1 MSDKP
6 TILCIDDEE
15 RVLRSLQLLFQDTHT
30 VYATTSPAEFTEILT
45 QKAINVVICDQRM
58 PDCLGTELLELT
70 VHISPQTMR
79 ILLTGYADL
88 GDVIDAI
95 NKGEIFRYVTKPW
108 DLRDLRD
115 TVEQAT
121 NLSFLSGI
129 SEPESVDTAIAL
141 GDSSDAQ
148 GTAKEVFSPAS
159 TQVPKLL
166 VVTDDAEHRQRLHQA
181 LGEKYTLIDV
191 PSLAE
196 AKLKIEMGEISVM
209 IGEMT
214 IDGQLT
220 TECVSWLKSHFP
232 AVVSVIL
239 TDLKDS
245 SALIEM
251 INTGQVYRCLPKSV
265 SAPILQT
272 NVERAVMRHAQLQ
285 ANPLA
290 QQRYQV
296 VTSQEPAERRSLL
309 DGVFSNDN

>member
-1 MSDKP
+1 MSNKP

-45 QKAINVVICDQRM
+45 QKTVNVVICDQRM

-70 VHISPQTMR
+70 VHLSPQTMR

-88 GDVIDAI
+88 GDVVDAI
-95 NKGEIFRYVTKPW
+95 NKSEIFRYVTKPW

-121 NLSFLSGI
+121 KLSFLSGI
-129 SEPESVDTAIAL
+129 SEPESADTFGEL
-141 GDSSDAQ
+141 SDSSEQGRTEDAF
-148 GTAKEVFSPAS
+148 APAVA
-159 TQVPKLL
+159 QVPKLL

-181 LGEKYTLIDV
+181 LGEKYTLIDAL
-191 PSLAE
+191 SLTE
-196 AKLKIEMGEISVM
+196 AKAKVEMGEVSVM

-214 IDGQLT
+214 INGQLT

-245 SALIEM
+245 GALIEM
-251 INTGQVYRCLPKSV
+251 INAGQVYRCLPKLV
-265 SAPILQT
+265 SAPILQS

-309 DGVFSNDN
+309 DGVFSNDD